1 MSEKSKDSEQELEK
15 SEQNLPLIG
24 IEVPLDG
31 IIRRLIE
38 NRGKLII
45 INSCLDCH
53 LSHFTYPNLGPNMR
67 VSCRASGVTS
77 RNNGKNRFIG
87 RFSPIGRGEV
97 PIPEW
102 CRLSDGR
109 DYVGYMMVES
119 VARQI
124 KELMPEFTYDR

>member
-1 MSEKSKDSEQELEK
+1 MSGQDEKPEKVEQD
-15 SEQNLPLIG
+15 LPLTG

-45 INSCLDCH
+45 INSCIDCH

-67 VSCRASGVTS
+67 VSCRAASVIM
-77 RNNGKNRFIG
+77 RNNGRNRFIG
-87 RFSPIGRGEV
+87 RFRPMVRGEV

-109 DYVGYMMVES
+109 DYVGYMMLES
-119 VARQI
+119 VIRQI
-124 KELMPEFTYDR
+124 RDLMPEYTYDR

>member
-1 MSEKSKDSEQELEK
+1 MSGQDEKPEGVEQD
-15 SEQNLPLIG
+15 LPSTR

-38 NRGKLII
+38 NKGKLII
-45 INSCLDCH
+45 INSCIDCH
-53 LSHFTYPNLGPNMR
+53 LSHFTYPNLGKNMR
-67 VSCRASGVTS
+67 VSCRASSVTS
-77 RNNGKNRFIG
+77 RNNWRNKFIG
-87 RFSPIGRGEV
+87 RFGPMTRGEV

-102 CRLSDGR
+102 CRLTDGR

>member
-1 MSEKSKDSEQELEK
+1 MSGQDEQV
-15 SEQNLPLIG
+15 EQDLPLTG
-24 IEVPLDG
+24 IDVPLDG

-67 VSCRASGVTS
+67 VSCQASSVTS